1 MLASATM
8 TMPRVANIPK
18 YDRSAGQA
26 VVDLMD
32 GIGRPLD
39 PWQAY
44 AIVNGLGQVTS
55 PDLSGFEWAS
65 PQCGCWLPRQNGKG
79 DISTALELGWMFIFH
94 EPLIVHSAHEYK
106 TAQEL
111 FLRIKGIIEEND
123 DVFGRYIKRMWQAA
137 GEQGVELIKQKNGKA
152 GPRLRFMARTNKA
165 GKGFSAPKLVLDEAQ
180 ELTEQMMKAILFVM
194 SAQPNPQIW
203 FFGTPPEEDDAWI
216 YNVKEA
222 GEDGDP
228 KTFWLDWGMETIDTN
243 DRAACQVMREPDE
256 WRRRNP
262 SMGIIRPNG
271 TGVREE
277 AIANEVR
284 LLGAGKAFA
293 MDRLGM
299 WLPRARKDGDS
310 SIDPEVWYTQRLPQH
325 RHAKPNPVAIS
336 FNVNPRRTHASIS
349 FAGKIDGLWRVGI
362 IEHKPGTKWLLPR
375 LAEIKRDYN
384 VVAFTVD
391 AKSETTIDELKTI
404 GIVKPKTEDKDDPFD
419 GPKMGDLILP
429 TAGDVATAFGMIVDA
444 ANNGELY
451 HHDEPPLN
459 QAVSVPPRPLAGG
472 STFDH
477 RRGIEVGPATTAAGA
492 MWAYRERAWVFQE
505 KAYDPL
511 DFIH

>member
-1 MLASATM
+1 MVP
-8 TMPRVANIPK
+8 PRVANIPK
-18 YDRSAGQA
+18 YDKSAGGA
-26 VVDLMD
+26 VVDLMA

-39 PWQAY
+39 DWQAY
-44 AIVNGLGQVTS
+44 AIRHGLGQNVL
-55 PDLSGFEWAS
+55 PDMSGFRWSA
-65 PQCGCWLPRQNGKG
+65 PQCGCWVPRQNGKG
-79 DISTALELGWMFIFH
+79 DILMALELGWLFIFKV
-94 EPLIVHSAHEYK
+94 PLIVHSAHEYK
-106 TAQEL
+106 TAQEA
-111 FLRIKGIIEEND
+111 FLRITGVIDENE
-123 DVFGRYIKRMWQAA
+123 DVFAKYIKRVWQAN
-137 GEQGVELIKQKNGKA
+137 GEQGVELVKQRSGAA

-165 GKGFSAPKLVLDEAQ
+165 GKGFSAPRLILDEAQ

-194 SAQPNPQIW
+194 SAQVNPQIW

-228 KTFWLDWGMETIDTN
+228 STFWVDWGMETIDTN
-243 DRAACQVMREPDE
+243 DRAACEQLRQPEE
-256 WRRRNP
+256 WKRRNP
-262 SMGIIRPNG
+262 SMGARRPNG
-271 TGVREE
+271 TGVQED
-277 AIANEVR
+277 AVANELR

-310 SIDPEVWYTQRLPQH
+310 SIDPEVWYTQRVPQH
-325 RHAKPNPVAIS
+325 RIARPDPIAVA
-336 FNVNPRRTHASIS
+336 FNVNPRRTHATIS
-349 FAGKIDGLWRVGI
+349 FAGKIGGYWRVGI
-362 IEHKPGTKWLLPR
+362 IAHKPGTKWLLPE
-375 LAEIKRDYN
+375 LAEIKRMYN
-384 VVAFTVD
+384 VIAFTVD
-391 AKSETTIDELKTI
+391 AKSETTIDDLKSI
-404 GIVKPKTEDKDDPFD
+404 GIYKPKTEDHDDPD

-444 ANNGELY
+444 ANNGELH

-492 MWAYRERAWVFQE
+492 MWAYREREWLIKE

>member
-1 MLASATM
+1 MLVDSLVL
-8 TMPRVANIPK
+8 PRVANIPK
-18 YDRSAGQA
+18 YDRSAGKA
-26 VVDLMD
+26 VVDLMA

-39 PWQAY
+39 SWQAY
-44 AIVNGLGQVTS
+44 AIRHGLGQNVV
-55 PDLSGFEWAS
+55 PDMSGFEWSA
-65 PQCGCWLPRQNGKG
+65 PQCGCWVPRQNGKG
-79 DISTALELGWMFIFH
+79 DILMALELGWLFIFK
-94 EPLIVHSAHEYK
+94 ETLVVHSAHEYK
-106 TAQEL
+106 TAQEA
-111 FLRIKGIIEEND
+111 FLRITGVIDENE
-123 DVFGRYIKRMWQAA
+123 DVFSKYIKRVWQAN
-137 GEQGVELIKQKNGKA
+137 GEQGVELLKQPNGKP

-165 GKGFSAPKLVLDEAQ
+165 GKGFSAPKLILDEAQ

-194 SAQPNPQIW
+194 SAQRNPQIW

-222 GEDGDP
+222 GEAEDP
-228 KTFWLDWGMETIDTN
+228 KTMWLDWGMETVDTN
-243 DRAACQVMREPDE
+243 DRAACQIMRDPDE
-256 WRRRNP
+256 WKQRNP
-262 SMGIIRPNG
+262 SLGIVRPNG
-271 TGVREE
+271 TGLRHDAV
-277 AIANEVR
+277 ANELR
-284 LLGAGKAFA
+284 LLGPGKTFA

-310 SIDPEVWYTQRLPQH
+310 SIDPEVWFTQRTKRLGRPD
-325 RHAKPNPVAIS
+325 PVAIS
-336 FNVNPRRTHASIS
+336 FNVNPRRTHATIS
-349 FAGKIDGLWRVGI
+349 FAGMLDGYWRVGL
-362 IEHKPGTKWLLPR
+362 IEHKPGTAWLLPR
-375 LAEIKRDYN
+375 LLEIKHEYN

-391 AKSETTIDELKTI
+391 AKSEATIDELKAI
-404 GIVKPKTEDKDDPFD
+404 GIRKPKTEDHDDPD

-459 QAVSVPPRPLAGG
+459 AAVSVPPRPLAGG

-492 MWAYRERAWVFQE
+492 MWAYRERAWVFKE
-505 KAYDPL
+505 KPYDPL

>member
-1 MLASATM
+1 MS
-8 TMPRVANIPK
+8 
-18 YDRSAGQA
+18 
-26 VVDLMD
+26 

-39 PWQAY
+39 PWEAY
-44 AIVNGLGQVTS
+44 AINNGLGQIAL
-55 PDLSGFEWAS
+55 PDMSGFEWSA
-65 PQCGCWLPRQNGKG
+65 PQCGCWVPRQNGKG
-79 DISTALELGWMFIFH
+79 DIILALELGWLFVFK
-94 EPLIVHSAHEYK
+94 ETLIVHSAHEYK
-106 TAQEL
+106 TAQES
-111 FLRIKGIIEEND
+111 FLRITGVIDENE
-123 DVFGRYIKRMWQAA
+123 DVFAKYIKRVWQAN
-137 GEQGVELIKQKNGKA
+137 GEQGIELLKQPSGKP

-165 GKGFSAPKLVLDEAQ
+165 GKGFSAPKLILDEAQ

-194 SAQPNPQIW
+194 SAQHNPQIW

-228 KTFWLDWGMETIDTN
+228 KTLWLDWGMETIDTN
-243 DRAACQVMREPDE
+243 DRAACQMMREPEE

-262 SMGIIRPNG
+262 SLDIVRPNG
-271 TGVREE
+271 TGLRRN
-277 AIANEVR
+277 AIASELR
-284 LLGAGKAFA
+284 LLGAGKAFG

-310 SIDPEVWYTQRLPQH
+310 SIDPEVWYTQRVPQS
-325 RHAKPNPVAIS
+325 RYQIPDVIAVS
-336 FNVNPRRTHASIS
+336 FNVNPRRTHATIS
-349 FAGKIDGLWRVGI
+349 WAGMIDGYWRVGI
-362 IEHKPGTKWLLPR
+362 DSHKPGTKWLLQR
-375 LAEIKRDYN
+375 LAEIKRDRR

-404 GIVKPKTEDKDDPFD
+404 GIVKPKTEDRDDPE

-429 TAGDVATAFGMIVDA
+429 TIGDVATAFGMIVDA

-459 QAVSVPPRPLAGG
+459 QAVTVPPRPLAGG

-492 MWAYRERAWVFQE
+492 MWAYRERAWVFKE

-511 DFIH
+511 NFIH